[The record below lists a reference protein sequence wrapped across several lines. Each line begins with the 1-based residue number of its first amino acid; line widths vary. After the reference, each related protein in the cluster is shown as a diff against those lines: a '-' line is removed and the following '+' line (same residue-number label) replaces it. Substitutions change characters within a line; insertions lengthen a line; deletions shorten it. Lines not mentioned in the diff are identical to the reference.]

1 MHFEFHFSEYKSI
14 IMNLEL
20 STLSYFLV
28 GLGVGICSLLLYN
41 YIKKLNRG

>member
-1 MHFEFHFSEYKSI
+1 MRFEFHFSEYKSI

-28 GLGVGICSLLLYN
+28 GLGVGFCSLLLYN
-41 YIKKLNRG
+41 YIKNLHRG